1 MSLLLGAWSVK
12 VQLGWFEIS
21 VVRLLDRFDC
31 APRALL
37 ADQFRPVEVVDRL
50 SEGVIV
56 RVADGSR

>member
-1 MSLLLGAWSVK
+1 MGAWSVK

-31 APRALL
+31 APQALL

-56 RVADGSR
+56 